1 ETEYAAENR
10 GYGYNFVWS
19 RDLYQVFTAL
29 IEMDELERGADALAY
44 LYNTQQD
51 DDGFLPQNTY
61 IDGRTRWG
69 GEQMDNIAF
78 PSVMAWQ
85 LHEHGVG
92 FADAEYTYDHVR
104 RSLGYIAVNGPETAQ
119 ERWEEEAGFSP
130 SSIAA
135 EIAGLVC
142 GAALALAEADRRDA
156 QGRTADAGDLLDP
169 DALRADALAW
179 LALADD
185 WTDRVEEWC
194 ATATGTER
202 HAETPYYV
210 RITADGDPEAGRP
223 RTIANDGPT

>member
-1 ETEYAAENR
+1 LAAVEDKRHDGAGIASPSVPWGETEYAAEDR

-29 IEMDELERGADALAY
+29 VEVGEVKRGANALAY

-85 LHEHGVG
+85 LHEHGVTL
-92 FADAEYTYDHVR
+92 ADADYTYEQVR

-142 GAALALAEADRRDA
+142 GAALALAE
-156 QGRTADAGDLLDP
+156 
-169 DALRADALAW
+169 
-179 LALADD
+179 
-185 WTDRVEEWC
+185 
-194 ATATGTER
+194 
-202 HAETPYYV
+202 
-210 RITADGDPEAGRP
+210 
-223 RTIANDGPT
+223 